1 MSEEVE
7 GCDGA
12 RLLRTWP
19 QRLGIVV
26 GVLASVVCFLTAG
39 LVHVVEAK
47 ASRVQRIAVGDA
59 LGARPVADP
68 AVAHVASTGSGSG
81 AVVDEVG
88 SPAVNIL
95 VVGVDDADGL
105 AEDDRV
111 RLGRDVGGLRSD
123 TIMLVRLDPDTG
135 LAALLSFP
143 RDLWLPLGGDGG
155 NDRINSAMPLGGPAL
170 LIETIGENFSI
181 GIDHFVQV
189 DFAQFE
195 ALVDAV
201 GGVPFPFAY
210 PVRDDNSG
218 LYVGEPGCVLLD
230 GSQALDYVRSRYL
243 QRLVDG
249 VWEADPS
256 ADLSRIRRQQDFL
269 RRAFARAKEK
279 GLANPLTANA
289 LIDAGIG
296 AITVDEGFGA
306 DEMLALALRF
316 RDLDPSSLPTFALP
330 TTPDVTSGGASIL
343 RLREAEAQ
351 PVLDLFR
358 GMNPWSPT
366 AVPVG
371 LQGPGAM
378 GLGPALYEAGFV
390 PVGDDAP
397 AVSPAAG
404 QNEIHHSAGDRYRA
418 ELLSDWLDGPVLLV
432 EDEDIPDGLVVL
444 TTAGPALRARSESR
458 TSQPAW
464 AEAATAS
471 AGFLPSDGASGC

>member
-1 MSEEVE
+1 M
-7 GCDGA
+7 
-12 RLLRTWP
+12 
-19 QRLGIVV
+19 
-26 GVLASVVCFLTAG
+26 
-39 LVHVVEAK
+39 
-47 ASRVQRIAVGDA
+47 
-59 LGARPVADP
+59 
-68 AVAHVASTGSGSG
+68 ASTGSGSG

-230 GSQALDYVRSRYL
+230 GSQALNYVRSRYL

-330 TTPDVTSGGASIL
+330 TTPDVTSGGASGYPMAKPGRQHRKAWRFSSSPRLIFLICL
-343 RLREAEAQ
+343 RLPISRAQ
-351 PVLDLFR
+351 VCC
-358 GMNPWSPT
+358 S
-366 AVPVG
+366 
-371 LQGPGAM
+371 
-378 GLGPALYEAGFV
+378 
-390 PVGDDAP
+390 
-397 AVSPAAG
+397 S
-404 QNEIHHSAGDRYRA
+404 
-418 ELLSDWLDGPVLLV
+418 
-432 EDEDIPDGLVVL
+432 
-444 TTAGPALRARSESR
+444 LRAQTICTVQ
-458 TSQPAW
+458 TSTTCLMA
-464 AEAATAS
+464 
-471 AGFLPSDGASGC
+471 LSG